1 MKKPYNLEFLS
12 VRRASIGLEL
22 LKKWAKSRVVII
34 VIIITLFQRIQVFA
48 YIFMTY
54 RPVKKYCM
62 SG

>member
-34 VIIITLFQRIQVFA
+34 VIITLFQRIQVFA

>member
-1 MKKPYNLEFLS
+1 MKKPYNLEFFS

-34 VIIITLFQRIQVFA
+34 VIITLFQRIQVFA